1 MIKFLQWKKKNL
13 ITKDQNILKAFDN
26 KYIPGKTSRR
36 RDENE
41 EYGGG
46 EGEYG
51 EGGGDE
57 EGEQLAGGY
66 SYVDEGEGEGEQPA
80 GGYSYGGDEEGE
92 QPAGGYSYGG
102 DEEGEQPAGGY
113 SYGDEGEGEAEE
125 ALWWDYLLN
134 EYKCNSQKENLRY
147 LKLNNYNVII

>member
-1 MIKFLQWKKKNL
+1 MIIN
-13 ITKDQNILKAFDN
+13 
-26 KYIPGKTSRR
+26 IPGKTSRR

-51 EGGGDE
+51 EG
-57 EGEQLAGGY
+57 
-66 SYVDEGEGEGEQPA
+66 
-80 GGYSYGGDEEGE
+80 GGDEEGE

>member
-1 MIKFLQWKKKNL
+1 MIIN
-13 ITKDQNILKAFDN
+13 
-26 KYIPGKTSRR
+26 IPGKTSRR

-51 EGGGDE
+51 EG
-57 EGEQLAGGY
+57 
-66 SYVDEGEGEGEQPA
+66 
-80 GGYSYGGDEEGE
+80 
-92 QPAGGYSYGG
+92 GG

-134 EYKCNSQKENLRY
+134 EYKCNSQKENKI
-147 LKLNNYNVII
+147 LKIE

>member
-1 MIKFLQWKKKNL
+1 L
-13 ITKDQNILKAFDN
+13 IIN
-26 KYIPGKTSRR
+26 IPGKTSRR

-57 EGEQLAGGY
+57 EGEQPAGGYSYVDEGEGEGEQPDGGYSYGGDEEGEQPADGY

-80 GGYSYGGDEEGE
+80 GGYSYV
-92 QPAGGYSYGG
+92 
-102 DEEGEQPAGGY
+102 
-113 SYGDEGEGEAEE
+113 DEGEGEAEE

-134 EYKCNSQKENLRY
+134 EYKCNSQKENFRY